1 MKTSLSELDAGA
13 VRRAY
18 AAELRRARNAA
29 GLTQEQLAARI
40 CYSTGLVSMIE
51 TGRRPPSV
59 DFTSRCDKLLGTGGT
74 LARLLP
80 AQSDYPE
87 WFRDFVTL
95 EAEALA
101 IREVE
106 VQVMPGLLQTE
117 EYARAV
123 LRNSWPPKDPDEI
136 ERRLAARVRRQQILD
151 RDDPPLLSVILNESV
166 LHIPV
171 GGPDVMRSQCRYLL
185 AMAERPHIEIQVL
198 TFAATARAP
207 MGGGFTVLDF
217 AAGPPVAYAESLA
230 NSQVVND
237 PNIVQRYGR
246 AFDAMC
252 RRALAPE
259 QLADEIVRIRG
270 ER

>member
-95 EAEALA
+95 EAEAIA

-123 LRNSWPPKDPDEI
+123 LANDWPPQAPEEI
-136 ERRLAARVRRQQILD
+136 ERRLEARVRRQEILD
-151 RDDPPLLSVILNESV
+151 RDTPPLLSVILNESV
-166 LHIPV
+166 LHLPV
-171 GGPDVMRSQCRYLL
+171 GGLDVMRAQCEHLL

-198 TFAATARAP
+198 PFAAAARCP
-207 MGGGFTVLDF
+207 MGESFTVLEF
-217 AAGPPVAYAESLA
+217 GAGPAIGYTGGLGT
-230 NSQVVND
+230 SQFVND
-237 PNIVQRYGR
+237 PAGVKRYAR
-246 AFDAMC
+246 ALDAMS

-259 QLADEIVRIRG
+259 QLADEITRIRG